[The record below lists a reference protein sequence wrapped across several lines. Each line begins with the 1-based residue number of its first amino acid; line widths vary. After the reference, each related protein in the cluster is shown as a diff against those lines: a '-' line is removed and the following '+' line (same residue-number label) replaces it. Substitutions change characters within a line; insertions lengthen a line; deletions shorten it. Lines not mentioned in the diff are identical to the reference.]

1 MTSKALRRSLA
12 HALVLLTVTAAF
24 AADPTLPPATWF
36 LEQVKALSA
45 PEMDGRGSGT
55 PGAERAG
62 QYIARVFTEAG
73 LKPGG
78 DNGTFFQS
86 FPVSTGIT
94 LGSGNA
100 LAIVAPTTRDLRS
113 GRSSCRW
120 PCRPTGRPKAT

>member
-12 HALVLLTVTAAF
+12 HAPLVLTVPAAF

-36 LEQVKALSA
+36 LDQVKALSA

-62 QYIARVFTEAG
+62 QYVARVFTEAG

-78 DNGTFFQS
+78 DNGTFFQA

-94 LGSGNA
+94 LGNDNA
-100 LAIVAPTTRDLRS
+100 LAIVS
-113 GRSSCRW
+113 
-120 PCRPTGRPKAT
+120 

>member
-1 MTSKALRRSLA
+1 
-12 HALVLLTVTAAF
+12 
-24 AADPTLPPATWF
+24 DPTLPPATWF

-94 LGSGNA
+94 LGNGNA
-100 LAIVAPTTRDLRS
+100 LAIVAPTTRHLTLGKEFLPLAVSADGSAEGDVRSEEHTSELQSRSDLV
-113 GRSSCRW
+113 CRLLL
-120 PCRPTGRPKAT
+120 